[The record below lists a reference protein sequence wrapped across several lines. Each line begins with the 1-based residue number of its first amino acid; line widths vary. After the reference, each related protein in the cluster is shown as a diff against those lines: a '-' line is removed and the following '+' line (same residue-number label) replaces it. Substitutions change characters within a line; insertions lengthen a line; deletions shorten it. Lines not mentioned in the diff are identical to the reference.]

1 MHGRLSSKVGNSVC
15 IKLVTKREK
24 KEKKS
29 LSKKKKKE
37 KKKSHETM
45 KHQSQRNPNK
55 SHKA

>member
-1 MHGRLSSKVGNSVC
+1 MHGHLSSKVGNSVC
-15 IKLVTKREK
+15 IKLVTKIERK
-24 KEKKS
+24 KK
-29 LSKKKKKE
+29 LSKKKKKGE